1 MKIFLTWTILH
12 ENIQQRIFTKLQYIV
27 ALLLGEHCWVIDAHM
42 KMGLCMMYEHAVNIV
57 VYCRYGVA
65 LYDVREW
72 SCQGIKIRLVKL
84 VIFYYTSC
92 CFSSFLIRQCSLCVI
107 ALIKV
112 INSFAALSFLCKDIS
127 MIDLSNMAY
136 KGLIQ

>member
-1 MKIFLTWTILH
+1 MNNFTWKYSTTDLYQTTVYSCFAI
-12 ENIQQRIFTKLQYIV
+12 RR
-27 ALLLGEHCWVIDAHM
+27 ALLGYWCPYENE
-42 KMGLCMMYEHAVNIV
+42 LCMMYEHAVNIV

-84 VIFYYTSC
+84 VVFYYTSC

-112 INSFAALSFLCKDIS
+112 IYSRSFAALSFLCKDIS
-127 MIDLSNMAY
+127 LIDLSNMAY